1 MILFLCFQTD
11 FHSTVVLFKVGKSH
25 SSAMN
30 PSFAIRAYSIS
41 IGIKNGF
48 LNILSVTCKVIF
60 TEYNFSVILALQL
73 QNRFCDVKL
82 EIM

>member
-1 MILFLCFQTD
+1 MILFLCFQID
-11 FHSTVVLFKVGKSH
+11 FHSMVVLFKVGKSH

-30 PSFAIRAYSIS
+30 LSFAIRAYSVS

-60 TEYNFSVILALQL
+60 TEYTSSVILALQL
-73 QNRFCDVKL
+73 QNGFCDRKFK
-82 EIM
+82 IM

>member
-11 FHSTVVLFKVGKSH
+11 FHSTVVLFKVGRSH
-25 SSAMN
+25 SSTMN

-60 TEYNFSVILALQL
+60 TEYTSSVILALQL
-73 QNRFCDVKL
+73 QNGFCDVKL
-82 EIM
+82 EKI

>member
-1 MILFLCFQTD
+1 MILFLCVQSD
-11 FHSTVVLFKVGKSH
+11 LCSTVVLFKVGKSH

-30 PSFAIRAYSIS
+30 LSFAIRAYSVS

-60 TEYNFSVILALQL
+60 TEYTSLVILALQL
-73 QNRFCDVKL
+73 QNGFCDVKL
-82 EIM
+82 EKI